1 MGAAVLGGAGGFGGR
16 GAGVWLGSCGVK
28 TGFFSGLR
36 RLLGR
41 GCRAAGVVLRALGG
55 VWSACWG
62 LVGVVGS
69 YGRVLKC
76 SAGGA
81 ERA

>member
-1 MGAAVLGGAGGFGGR
+1 MGAAVLGGAGGLGGR
-16 GAGVWLGSCGVK
+16 GAGVWWVGAGVK

-41 GCRAAGVVLRALGG
+41 GCRAAGCRVEGAGRRMECL
-55 VWSACWG
+55 W
-62 LVGVVGS
+62 GVVGS